1 MTKGMKNVALMS
13 PKYKHDCDG
22 CHFLGRFSDFKIGD
36 VVDYDLYVCPNLET
50 PSLTSLIARY
60 GSEGSHYSSSP
71 VGVLLQ
77 FPDEQLSKVNR
88 ETWARALER
97 RFVLSREK
105 LTEMRDNPMIHTP
118 HVEAARIIEGVQ
130 SIQSADFLSKGAVKS
145 ALQYVN
151 IHMRGTE
158 PHEEELIAAVKKYLQ
173 VIINEK
179 D

>member
-1 MTKGMKNVALMS
+1 MTKGMKNVAMMS

-36 VVDYDLYVCPNLET
+36 VVDYDLYVCPNLES
-50 PSLTSLIARY
+50 PMLTSLIARY

-77 FPDEQLSKVNR
+77 FSNEQLSKVNR
-88 ETWARALER
+88 EVWARALEK
-97 RFVLSREK
+97 RFVLSRER
-105 LTEMRDNPMIHTP
+105 LMEMRDSPMVYTS
-118 HVEAARIIEGVQ
+118 HVEASRIIEGVQ
-130 SIQSADFLSKGAVKS
+130 SIQSADFLSKGGVKS
-145 ALQYVN
+145 ALQYVD

-173 VIINEK
+173 VIIDEK
-179 D
+179 E